1 MDKRIAETGDSS
13 GFETTVETN
22 RSLLPKK
29 EIDDDEQPGAWPSGL
44 KGHIQNPLVSS
55 TIHFENGGECT

>member
-1 MDKRIAETGDSS
+1 MDKRIADTGDSS

-29 EIDDDEQPGAWPSGL
+29 EIDDDE
-44 KGHIQNPLVSS
+44 
-55 TIHFENGGECT
+55 